1 MSDDTS
7 QPTYA
12 PGPQE
17 GGKTPGS
24 VVAAFILSLLGFICL
39 IPAIIGLILGITG
52 RKKAKAAGSGVGLA
66 TAAIIISIL
75 WLVGAVI
82 SGIVFAAAGGSSS
95 LSSSSTT
102 SGSLDSG
109 SSDSS
114 NTDSGTNESSSD
126 HTVTYEVKASGGGIS
141 NVTYFT
147 VADGQSGI
155 QQATDVGRTFS
166 KTLNLPSSMF
176 DFQIFSLSGQGDEN
190 TNSISCT
197 ITVDGKVIA
206 NQTSTGAFS
215 VVMCSGSN

>member
-7 QPTYA
+7 QPMYT
-12 PGPQE
+12 PQPQQ

-52 RKKAKAAGSGVGLA
+52 RKKAKAAGSGSGLA
-66 TAAIIISIL
+66 IAAIVISII
-75 WLVGAVI
+75 WIVIAVI
-82 SGIVFAAAGGSSS
+82 TGIVFAAAGGSSS
-95 LSSSSTT
+95 SLSNTDVSV
-102 SGSLDSG
+102 DSG
-109 SSDSS
+109 SNDSGLSDSGS
-114 NTDSGTNESSSD
+114 TDSGNSD
-126 HTVTYEVKASGGGIS
+126 HTVTYKVNASGGGIS
-141 NVTYFT
+141 NVTYLT
-147 VADGQSGI
+147 VADGQSGM
-155 QQATDVGRTFS
+155 QQATDVGKSFS
-166 KTLNLPSSMF
+166 KTLSLPSSLF

-206 NQTSTGAFS
+206 DQTSTGAFS